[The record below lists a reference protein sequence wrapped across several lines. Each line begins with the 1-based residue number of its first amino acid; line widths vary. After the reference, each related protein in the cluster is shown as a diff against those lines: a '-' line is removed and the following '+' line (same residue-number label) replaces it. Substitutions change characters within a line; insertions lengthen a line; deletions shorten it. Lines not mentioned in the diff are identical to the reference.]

1 MIDAMVGLMVEA
13 IAALQRLAGS
23 EFTALELALRM
34 FPLVLLLEMPMALLI
49 FLGILRLSTRQTTQP
64 PPLADYRPPVTFI
77 VTCYSES
84 EAALRSTILT
94 LCEQL
99 YPGEVEIIAV
109 LDGAAQH
116 PDSHDALL
124 RIRRELL
131 PRYPLRH
138 LVVLPKW
145 QRGGRVS
152 SLNAGLDIAR
162 GEVVFAVDADTS
174 FDNDMLRWMMPHFRD
189 PAVVAVAGSLKV
201 RNRVKSLVTRLQAVE
216 YMLSIETSRIG
227 LAEWN
232 ILNNISGAFGAFRAD
247 VLRQIGGWDTHTAED
262 LDITIR
268 LKSLF
273 KRYPHLRLGFEAR
286 AVGHTDVPHTWAG
299 FFKQRLRW
307 DGDLYFMYIRKHF
320 PSLAGNAIGWRNF
333 FGTILYNL
341 FFQLVLPFVLL
352 VYLIWAVMVLP
363 GPQFLLIMMLVY
375 LFYAVQ
381 TLFLFIVH
389 LCLVSN
395 DPGSDFRHLG
405 LLPFFPVFA
414 FIQRYWSAIAVL
426 NEVLRRGHEETSM
439 APYWVLRGG
448 RRFW

>member
-1 MIDAMVGLMVEA
+1 MIDALIGLVVET

-34 FPLVLLLEMPMALLI
+34 FPLVLLLELPMAIIVLL
-49 FLGILRLSTRQTTQP
+49 GVLRWSTRQTTQP

-84 EAALRSTILT
+84 EEALRGTILT

-99 YPGEVEIIAV
+99 YPGEVQIIAV

-116 PDSHDALL
+116 PSSHDALL
-124 RIRRELL
+124 RIQRDLL
-131 PRYPLRH
+131 PRYRRRQ

-174 FDNDMLRWMMPHFRD
+174 FDNDMLRWMMSHFRD
-189 PAVVAVAGSLKV
+189 PTVVAVAGSLKV
-201 RNRVKSLVTRLQAVE
+201 RNRRKSLITRFQAVE

-247 VLRQIGGWDTHTAED
+247 VLRQIGGWDTHSAED

-273 KRYPHLRLGFEAR
+273 RRYPHLRLAFEAR
-286 AVGHTDVPHTWAG
+286 AVGHTDVPDTWTA

-333 FGTILYNL
+333 FGTIVYNL
-341 FFQLVLPFVLL
+341 FFQLVLPFALL
-352 VYLIWAVMVLP
+352 VYMVWAVLVLP
-363 GPQFLLIMMLVY
+363 GVQLLTLMVLVY
-375 LFYAVQ
+375 LFYAAQ
-381 TLFLFIVH
+381 TLSLLLVH

-395 DPGSDFRHLG
+395 SPRNDLRYLW
-405 LLPFFPVFA
+405 LLPLFPLFA
-414 FIQRYWSAIAVL
+414 FVQRYLSAIAIL

-448 RRFW
+448 RRF

>member
-1 MIDAMVGLMVEA
+1 MIDVLIGLVVETS
-13 IAALQRLAGS
+13 AALQRLAGS

-34 FPLVLLLEMPMALLI
+34 FPLVLLLELPIAIIILL
-49 FLGILRLSTRQTTQP
+49 GVLRWSTRQTTQP

-84 EAALRSTILT
+84 EQALRATILT

-116 PDSHDALL
+116 PASHEALL
-124 RIRRELL
+124 RIQRDML
-131 PRYPLRH
+131 PRYSRRQLR
-138 LVVLPKW
+138 VLPKW

-152 SLNAGLDIAR
+152 SLNAGLNIAR
-162 GEVVFAVDADTS
+162 GDVVFAVDADTS

-201 RNRVKSLVTRLQAVE
+201 RNRRQSLITRFQAVE

-247 VLRQIGGWDTHTAED
+247 VLRQIGGWDTHSAED

-273 KRYPHLRLGFEAR
+273 KRYPHLRLDFEAR
-286 AVGHTDVPHTWAG
+286 AIGHTDVPDTWTG

-341 FFQLVLPFVLL
+341 FFQLVLPLVLL
-352 VYLIWAVMVLP
+352 VYLVWALVALP
-363 GPQFLLIMMLVY
+363 GVQFLLIIVLVY

-381 TLFLFIVH
+381 TLLLFAVH
-389 LCLVSN
+389 LGLVSN
-395 DPGSDFRHLG
+395 SPGSDVKYLWMLPLF
-405 LLPFFPVFA
+405 PFFA
-414 FIQRYWSAIAVL
+414 FVQRYWSAIAVL
-426 NEVLRRGHEETSM
+426 NEVLRRGHEESSM

-448 RRFW
+448 RRF